1 MHIHSLSDDP
11 LCPGNHR
18 PPDRKSAYFLFSF
31 ISSSSSRRTITSSKV
46 SPNFPIFINRLAVCS
61 LMRIVLGIFTGISI
75 SPYVLL
81 VYQNWFFVIFVI
93 LQQCYFIKYIMYC
106 NNVTINPK
114 KLCRIL
120 FGCYSHLYPCK
131 HAGINGEVSVW
142 RRKWENFLKSN
153 GKNFVRESLILFLW
167 EWMPENWTQT
177 SNGWI
182 WKILNNCI
190 FF

>member
-1 MHIHSLSDDP
+1 MLTDAYCFGYFYRHIHSTI
-11 LCPGNHR
+11 
-18 PPDRKSAYFLFSF
+18 SA
-31 ISSSSSRRTITSSKV
+31 
-46 SPNFPIFINRLAVCS
+46 P
-61 LMRIVLGIFTGISI
+61 
-75 SPYVLL
+75 
-81 VYQNWFFVIFVI
+81 VYQNGFFVIFVI

-153 GKNFVRESLILFLW
+153 GKNFVRESPILFLW
-167 EWMPENWTQT
+167 EWMPENWTGT

-190 FF
+190 FFNIVKPEIVNHSVGKGKIRYYYDDTW